1 MGGVNHIDNVYQ
13 QAGDYKTCYH
23 RQHIFPIG
31 KQHYCHGEG
40 YFVIFYFEYAVRT
53 SAYFNEI
60 IVDGSQYGEATAK
73 AEQLEERN
81 GRPPFFFQQQADNGT
96 CRNEQTCHDGECDE
110 CRKTDG
116 LAISPYQ
123 PFPFV
128 LDGTEYGEGG
138 ILYTSVNQADTHIA
152 HFVSLRIISQLFL
165 RKQFADDNGID
176 IQEAGIDE
184 ACQ

>member
-40 YFVIFYFEYAVRT
+40 YLVIFYFEYAVRT

-81 GRPPFFFQQQADNGT
+81 GRPAVTNRPAMMGSVMNAVK
-96 CRNEQTCHDGECDE
+96 RM
-110 CRKTDG
+110 
-116 LAISPYQ
+116 
-123 PFPFV
+123 V
-128 LDGTEYGEGG
+128 L
-138 ILYTSVNQADTHIA
+138 
-152 HFVSLRIISQLFL
+152 R
-165 RKQFADDNGID
+165 
-176 IQEAGIDE
+176 
-184 ACQ
+184 